1 MQWEREFMSHRA
13 WAYISGI
20 LIAGL
25 LLSIT
30 GLSEFNPAT
39 ASWTAFVVLTALAT
53 LAQFFQ
59 AEAPHHQ
66 LYSVNLV
73 FIFAAVL
80 LLDPFLF
87 AVLVILSHGVGW
99 IKERLTKSPYLR
111 NWYLQPFNMAVHLIA
126 GLTARTVFI
135 WVNGN
140 TFTFIPELTVV
151 AIAAAVVVY
160 TAINHIAVGI
170 AISLARGISMYKSGV
185 LARESLQMDA
195 VLLLLGATVSVMW
208 SVHPLLILLALAP
221 LVLIYQVL
229 KIPQLKKEAFTDE
242 KTGLWNSRHFAKLL
256 IAEIERAK
264 RFNRPLAFVMA
275 DLDLLRNINNTYG
288 HLAGDAVLASIG
300 QIIRNNLRDYDVA
313 GRFGGEEFAIALPE
327 TNLVQARAIA
337 ERIREAIQ
345 ATRFEASTCPTP
357 IRATMSLGVACFM
370 QDASTTTTLIHEA
383 DVAVYQAKL
392 MGRNRVVCASE
403 VPHSMRFDNL
413 PIEDRIEHP
422 FVSSFTPRPES
433 FEEST
438 SVAYPPGMPTGPT
451 PLPYLTHQE
460 SNDPIC

>member
-1 MQWEREFMSHRA
+1 MSHRA
-13 WAYISGI
+13 WAYISAI

-25 LLSIT
+25 SLSIL
-30 GLSEFNPAT
+30 GLSKFDPAT
-39 ASWTAFVVLTALAT
+39 AAWAAFVVLTALAT

-80 LLDPFLF
+80 LLDPLLF
-87 AVLVILSHGVGW
+87 ALLVILSHGIGW

-126 GLTARTVFI
+126 GFSARAIFV
-135 WVNGN
+135 WVNGG
-140 TFTFIPELTVV
+140 TFTFIPEFSVV

-160 TAINHIAVGI
+160 TAINHIAVGM
-170 AISLARGISMYKSGV
+170 AISLARGISMSKSGV

-195 VLLLLGATVSVMW
+195 ILLILGATVSVVW
-208 SVHPLLILLALAP
+208 SVHPPLILLALSP

-242 KTGLWNSRHFAKLL
+242 KTGLWNSRYFAKLL
-256 IAEIERAK
+256 IAELERAR
-264 RFNRPLAFVMA
+264 RFNRPLAFLMA

-300 QIIRNNLRDYDVA
+300 QIIRTSLRDYDIA

-337 ERIREAIQ
+337 ERIRETVQ

-357 IRATMSLGVACFM
+357 IRATMSLGVACFTE
-370 QDASTTTTLIHEA
+370 DATNTTALIHEA

-422 FVSSFTPRPES
+422 FVSSFTPRPEPIG
-433 FEEST
+433 EST
-438 SVAYPPGMPTGPT
+438 TMPAAPT
-451 PLPYLTHQE
+451 PLP
-460 SNDPIC
+460 

>member
-1 MQWEREFMSHRA
+1 MSQRA
-13 WAYISGI
+13 WAYIFGI
-20 LIAGL
+20 LLAGL
-25 LLSIT
+25 LLSIAA
-30 GLSEFNPAT
+30 LSEFDPAAT
-39 ASWTAFVVLTALAT
+39 SLTAFAVLTALAT

-87 AVLVILSHGVGW
+87 VLLVTLSHGAGW

-126 GLTARTVFI
+126 GFAARSVFI
-135 WVNGN
+135 WVNGSA
-140 TFTFIPELTVV
+140 FTLILGHTVV
-151 AIAAAVVVY
+151 AVAAAVIVY
-160 TAINHIAVGI
+160 TAINHAAVGM
-170 AISLARGISMYKSGV
+170 AISLARGIPLRKSGV

-195 VLLLLGATVSVMW
+195 VLMIMGASVSVLW
-208 SVHPLLILLALAP
+208 TIHPFMILLALSP
-221 LVLIYQVL
+221 LLLAYQVL
-229 KIPQLKKEAFTDE
+229 KIPQLRKEAFTDE

-256 IAEIERAK
+256 IAETERAK
-264 RFNRPLAFVMA
+264 RFNRPLAFIMA

-288 HLAGDAVLASIG
+288 HLAGDAVLSSIG
-300 QIIRNNLRDYDVA
+300 QIIRNSLRDYDIA

-345 ATRFEASTCPTP
+345 ATRFEASTSATP
-357 IRATMSLGVACFM
+357 IRATMSLGVACFT
-370 QDASTTTTLIHEA
+370 QDASTPTTLIHEA
-383 DVAVYQAKL
+383 DIAVYQAKL
-392 MGRNRVVCASE
+392 KGRNRVVCASE
-403 VPHSMRFDNL
+403 VPHSTRLNSLLM
-413 PIEDRIEHP
+413 EDRIKHP

-433 FEEST
+433 IGE
-438 SVAYPPGMPTGPT
+438 PPAAPAPASPPNGST
-451 PLPYLTHQE
+451 PLPWLAE
-460 SNDPIC
+460 